1 MPTQL
6 KFHRK
11 FDFAALPRDWK
22 VLRCAV
28 DWNGNPLLLVQ
39 EGKPA
44 APTSNVSMEAR
55 VAWLNAPPKAHHL
68 IYWDG
73 ASQCSVTFEQ
83 STGLTTL
90 HVQPFHDGWLL
101 CESRGGRAAAYN
113 RAGRLERIL
122 DLGDAS
128 KDVQTTSD
136 GKIWVSYFD
145 EGVYGGGI
153 GQHGVVCFDS
163 RTGAIFKYSDFAEQH
178 ELPLIDDCYAMNVV
192 GDDEVWLSYYS
203 DFPLVSIKT
212 FKLLRVWKEFG
223 CIQSGFAIF
232 EGAVVFPKCY
242 TRIHGANPQL
252 QRRTLSDLPQTAPVE
267 AVDDGGKT
275 IEGHFN
281 AAGRGSHFYLWTETA
296 LYQMTAV

>member
-1 MPTQL
+1 M
-6 KFHRK
+6 
-11 FDFAALPRDWK
+11 ALPK
-22 VLRCAV
+22 
-28 DWNGNPLLLVQ
+28 
-39 EGKPA
+39 
-44 APTSNVSMEAR
+44 
-55 VAWLNAPPKAHHL
+55 
-68 IYWDG
+68 
-73 ASQCSVTFEQ
+73 CSVTFEQ

-192 GDDEVWLSYYS
+192 GDDEVWL
-203 DFPLVSIKT
+203 F
-212 FKLLRVWKEFG
+212 LLFRFSFGIDKNIQTPSGLERIRLYTKRV
-223 CIQSGFAIF
+223 AIF
-232 EGAVVFPKCY
+232 ERAVVFPKCY
-242 TRIHGANPQL
+242 TRIHGANPNFKDARYRTYPKPRRSKLSMTARKQL
-252 QRRTLSDLPQTAPVE
+252 KAISTQRGEVPTFLFVDGDC
-267 AVDDGGKT
+267 AVPNDGGLM
-275 IEGHFN
+275 GLSLS
-281 AAGRGSHFYLWTETA
+281 AC
-296 LYQMTAV
+296 